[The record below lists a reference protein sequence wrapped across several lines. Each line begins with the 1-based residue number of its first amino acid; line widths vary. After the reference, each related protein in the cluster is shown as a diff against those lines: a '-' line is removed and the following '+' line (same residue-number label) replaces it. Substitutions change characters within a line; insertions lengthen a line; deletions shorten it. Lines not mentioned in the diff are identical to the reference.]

1 MKRIIYPIF
10 AILLI
15 ILTSECSG
23 YKPIFQSANLD
34 FKITDH
40 TIRGEKILANKIYS
54 KLYNLSNSKKNTQ
67 NTRNI
72 NILIDVTK
80 DKKPTIKNSSG
91 KILEY
96 KITLNAKIEVYDF
109 LTDVQIL
116 NQNFTSSLNYK
127 IQDKYSDTL
136 ILENQSMESL
146 LNNTYQNLLI
156 ELTQNIVAK

>member
-10 AILLI
+10 AILLL
-15 ILTSECSG
+15 ILTSVCSG
-23 YKPIFQSANLD
+23 YKPIFQTTNLD
-34 FKITDH
+34 FEIIDH
-40 TIRGEKILANKIYS
+40 TLRGEKILANKIYS
-54 KLYNLSNSKKNTQ
+54 KLYNHSNSKKNTQ

-109 LTDVQIL
+109 LTNDQIL
-116 NQNFTSSLNYK
+116 NQNFTSSFNYK
-127 IQDKYSDTL
+127 IQDTYSDTL